1 MNQDGISN
9 MINQLDDATKH
20 FLTTAAAV
28 IGVAVIA
35 GNVAYD
41 NLSPDQK
48 EKIVRCLRSV
58 KDCVSHV
65 LNQIGESAAMAIE
78 AGGNIPNHNDIYN
91 NQYLNRDIALQLGLE
106 YLRQT
111 SSPRLQ
117 NALGNN
123 SNTNQ
128 RGYQR

>member
-1 MNQDGISN
+1 MNHISQDGISEL
-9 MINQLDDATKH
+9 INQLDDSTKQVI
-20 FLTTAAAV
+20 TAVAGFGML
-28 IGVAVIA
+28 GVAL
-35 GNVAYD
+35 YSS
-41 NLSPDQK
+41 LSPDQK
-48 EKIVRCLRSV
+48 EKIVRCFQDLKNCS
-58 KDCVSHV
+58 SAV
-65 LNQIGESAAMAIE
+65 LGQIGESAAMAIE

-91 NQYLNRDIALQLGLE
+91 NQYLNGDIALQLGLE